1 MYEGKLRIPIRLKNR
16 IEMLAKER
24 KISFNKMVN
33 IILEL
38 GIYELLEE
46 EAEYGKIHTKLY
58 GDWEPERK
66 RNTNSVGSEINIK
79 QSDFN
84 K

>member
-24 KISFNKMVN
+24 NISFNKMVN

-46 EAEYGKIHTKLY
+46 EAEYGKIKHKQV
-58 GDWEPERK
+58 
-66 RNTNSVGSEINIK
+66 NSK
-79 QSDFN
+79 
-84 K
+84 

>member
-24 KISFNKMVN
+24 KTSFNKMVN

-46 EAEYGKIHTKLY
+46 ESEYGKIKHKQV
-58 GDWEPERK
+58 
-66 RNTNSVGSEINIK
+66 NSK
-79 QSDFN
+79 
-84 K
+84 

>member
-46 EAEYGKIHTKLY
+46 EEEYGKIKHKQV
-58 GDWEPERK
+58 
-66 RNTNSVGSEINIK
+66 NSK
-79 QSDFN
+79 
-84 K
+84 

>member
-33 IILEL
+33 IVLEL

-46 EAEYGKIHTKLY
+46 EAEYGKIKHKQV
-58 GDWEPERK
+58 
-66 RNTNSVGSEINIK
+66 NSK
-79 QSDFN
+79 
-84 K
+84 

>member
-1 MYEGKLRIPIRLKNR
+1 MNIIVYEGKLRIPIRLKNR

-46 EAEYGKIHTKLY
+46 EEEYGKIKHKQV
-58 GDWEPERK
+58 
-66 RNTNSVGSEINIK
+66 NSK
-79 QSDFN
+79 
-84 K
+84 

>member
-1 MYEGKLRIPIRLKNR
+1 MYEGKLRIHIRLKNR

-46 EAEYGKIHTKLY
+46 EAEYGKIKHKQV
-58 GDWEPERK
+58 
-66 RNTNSVGSEINIK
+66 NSK
-79 QSDFN
+79 
-84 K
+84 

>member
-1 MYEGKLRIPIRLKNR
+1 MYEGKLRIPIRVKNR

-46 EAEYGKIHTKLY
+46 EAEYGKIKHKQV
-58 GDWEPERK
+58 
-66 RNTNSVGSEINIK
+66 NSK
-79 QSDFN
+79 
-84 K
+84 

>member
-33 IILEL
+33 IILGL

-46 EAEYGKIHTKLY
+46 EAEYGKIKHKQV
-58 GDWEPERK
+58 
-66 RNTNSVGSEINIK
+66 NSK
-79 QSDFN
+79 
-84 K
+84 

>member
-1 MYEGKLRIPIRLKNR
+1 MYEGKLRMPIRLKNR

-46 EAEYGKIHTKLY
+46 EAEYGKIKHKQV
-58 GDWEPERK
+58 
-66 RNTNSVGSEINIK
+66 NSKWCS
-79 QSDFN
+79 
-84 K
+84 

>member
-46 EAEYGKIHTKLY
+46 EAEYGKIKH
-58 GDWEPERK
+58 
-66 RNTNSVGSEINIK
+66 K
-79 QSDFN
+79 QVYS

>member
-1 MYEGKLRIPIRLKNR
+1 MIHEEPQKEVKEIMYEGKLRIPIRLKNR

-38 GIYELLEE
+38 GIYQLLEE
-46 EAEYGKIHTKLY
+46 EAEYGKIKHKQI
-58 GDWEPERK
+58 
-66 RNTNSVGSEINIK
+66 NSK
-79 QSDFN
+79 
-84 K
+84 

>member
-1 MYEGKLRIPIRLKNR
+1 MKWVHSLMLLKFLIQKYEGKLRIPIRLKNR

-46 EAEYGKIHTKLY
+46 EAEYGKIKHKQV
-58 GDWEPERK
+58 
-66 RNTNSVGSEINIK
+66 NSK
-79 QSDFN
+79 
-84 K
+84 

>member
-38 GIYELLEE
+38 GIYELLEDD
-46 EAEYGKIHTKLY
+46 AEYGKIKHKQV
-58 GDWEPERK
+58 
-66 RNTNSVGSEINIK
+66 NSK
-79 QSDFN
+79 
-84 K
+84 

>member
-16 IEMLAKER
+16 IELLAKER

-46 EAEYGKIHTKLY
+46 EAEYGKIKHKQV
-58 GDWEPERK
+58 
-66 RNTNSVGSEINIK
+66 NSK
-79 QSDFN
+79 
-84 K
+84 

>member
-1 MYEGKLRIPIRLKNR
+1 VYEGKLRIPIRLKNR

-46 EAEYGKIHTKLY
+46 DAEYGKIKHKLV
-58 GDWEPERK
+58 
-66 RNTNSVGSEINIK
+66 NSK
-79 QSDFN
+79 
-84 K
+84 

>member
-24 KISFNKMVN
+24 RISFNKMVN

-46 EAEYGKIHTKLY
+46 EAEYGKIKHKQV
-58 GDWEPERK
+58 
-66 RNTNSVGSEINIK
+66 NSK
-79 QSDFN
+79 
-84 K
+84 

>member
-1 MYEGKLRIPIRLKNR
+1 MNIIVYEGKLRIPIRLKNR
-16 IEMLAKER
+16 IGMLAKER

-46 EAEYGKIHTKLY
+46 EAEYGKIKHKQV
-58 GDWEPERK
+58 
-66 RNTNSVGSEINIK
+66 NSK
-79 QSDFN
+79 
-84 K
+84 

>member
-46 EAEYGKIHTKLY
+46 EAEYGKIKHKQV
-58 GDWEPERK
+58 
-66 RNTNSVGSEINIK
+66 NSK
-79 QSDFN
+79 
-84 K
+84 

>member
-24 KISFNKMVN
+24 KISLNKMVN

-46 EAEYGKIHTKLY
+46 EAEYGKIKHKQV
-58 GDWEPERK
+58 
-66 RNTNSVGSEINIK
+66 NSK
-79 QSDFN
+79 
-84 K
+84 

>member
-1 MYEGKLRIPIRLKNR
+1 MIHEEPQKEVKEIMYEGKLRIPIRLKNR

-46 EAEYGKIHTKLY
+46 EAEYGKIKHKQI
-58 GDWEPERK
+58 
-66 RNTNSVGSEINIK
+66 NSK
-79 QSDFN
+79 
-84 K
+84 

>member
-24 KISFNKMVN
+24 KISFNKIVN

-46 EAEYGKIHTKLY
+46 EAEYGKIKHKQV
-58 GDWEPERK
+58 
-66 RNTNSVGSEINIK
+66 NSK
-79 QSDFN
+79 
-84 K
+84 

>member
-1 MYEGKLRIPIRLKNR
+1 
-16 IEMLAKER
+16 MLAKER

-46 EAEYGKIHTKLY
+46 EAEYGKIKHKQV
-58 GDWEPERK
+58 
-66 RNTNSVGSEINIK
+66 NSK
-79 QSDFN
+79 
-84 K
+84 

>member
-1 MYEGKLRIPIRLKNR
+1 VNIIVYEGKLRIPIRLKNR

-46 EAEYGKIHTKLY
+46 EAEYGKIKHKQV
-58 GDWEPERK
+58 
-66 RNTNSVGSEINIK
+66 NSK
-79 QSDFN
+79 
-84 K
+84 

>member
-16 IEMLAKER
+16 IEMLARER

-46 EAEYGKIHTKLY
+46 EAEYGKIKHKQV
-58 GDWEPERK
+58 
-66 RNTNSVGSEINIK
+66 NSK
-79 QSDFN
+79 
-84 K
+84 

>member
-46 EAEYGKIHTKLY
+46 EAEYGKFKHKQV
-58 GDWEPERK
+58 
-66 RNTNSVGSEINIK
+66 NSK
-79 QSDFN
+79 
-84 K
+84 

>member
-46 EAEYGKIHTKLY
+46 EAEYGKIKY
-58 GDWEPERK
+58 K
-66 RNTNSVGSEINIK
+66 QVNSK
-79 QSDFN
+79 
-84 K
+84 

>member
-46 EAEYGKIHTKLY
+46 EAEYGKVKHKQT
-58 GDWEPERK
+58 D
-66 RNTNSVGSEINIK
+66 SE
-79 QSDFN
+79 
-84 K
+84 

>member
-1 MYEGKLRIPIRLKNR
+1 VYEGKLRIPIRLKNR

-46 EAEYGKIHTKLY
+46 EAEYGKIKHKQV
-58 GDWEPERK
+58 
-66 RNTNSVGSEINIK
+66 NSK
-79 QSDFN
+79 
-84 K
+84 

>member
-16 IEMLAKER
+16 IDMLAKER

-33 IILEL
+33 VILEL

-46 EAEYGKIHTKLY
+46 EAEYGKIKHKQV
-58 GDWEPERK
+58 
-66 RNTNSVGSEINIK
+66 NSK
-79 QSDFN
+79 
-84 K
+84 

>member
-38 GIYELLEE
+38 GIYVLLEE
-46 EAEYGKIHTKLY
+46 EAEYGKIKHKQV
-58 GDWEPERK
+58 
-66 RNTNSVGSEINIK
+66 NSK
-79 QSDFN
+79 
-84 K
+84 

>member
-1 MYEGKLRIPIRLKNR
+1 MNIIVYEGKLRIPIRLKNR

-24 KISFNKMVN
+24 KISYNKMVN

-46 EAEYGKIHTKLY
+46 EAEYGKIKHKQV
-58 GDWEPERK
+58 
-66 RNTNSVGSEINIK
+66 NSK
-79 QSDFN
+79 
-84 K
+84 

>member
-1 MYEGKLRIPIRLKNR
+1 MNIIVYEGKLRIPIRLKNR

-24 KISFNKMVN
+24 EISFNKMVN

-46 EAEYGKIHTKLY
+46 EAEYGKIKHKQV
-58 GDWEPERK
+58 
-66 RNTNSVGSEINIK
+66 NSK
-79 QSDFN
+79 
-84 K
+84 